1 MYTVQRT
8 LCGSAAALALVSALA
23 GCAAMDADEC
33 RTANWSGLGYADASK
48 GKDSSKASDRAE
60 ACSEHG
66 YHMDMA
72 AYQRGWNEGLK
83 EFCTS
88 VGGQRFGDRG
98 GNYKPGYCAPGPES
112 AFLAGYLPA
121 YKNYQ
126 YRQRID
132 SLQRDINNK
141 NNEIIR
147 LQSQKDG
154 SNDAKISRLKGE
166 VNMLYSQLQ
175 SERMRQLSD
184 R

>member
-8 LCGSAAALALVSALA
+8 LWGSAAALALVGALA

-33 RTANWSGLGYADASK
+33 RTANWANLGYADSSR
-48 GKDSSKASDRAE
+48 GKDSSKGRDRAE

-66 YHMDMA
+66 YRMDTQ

-83 EFCTS
+83 EFCTAI
-88 VGGQRFGDRG
+88 GGQRFGDQG
-98 GNYKPGYCAPGPES
+98 GNYQPGYCPPGPES
-112 AFLAGYLPA
+112 AFLGTYMPA
-121 YKNYQ
+121 YKSYQ

-147 LQSQKDG
+147 LQSKKDG
-154 SNDAKISRLKGE
+154 SNDAKISRLKSE
-166 VNMLYSQLQ
+166 VNMLYSQLH